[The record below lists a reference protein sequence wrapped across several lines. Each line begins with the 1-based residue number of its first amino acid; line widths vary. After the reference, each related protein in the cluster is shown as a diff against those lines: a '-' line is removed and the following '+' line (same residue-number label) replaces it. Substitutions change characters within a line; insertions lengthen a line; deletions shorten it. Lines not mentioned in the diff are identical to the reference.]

1 MTDRHDSRDLFDQP
15 PPHDLDA
22 EKAVLA
28 CIMLDPARLPDVR
41 RRLPWAGSFYDRSH
55 QAIYRAMRTVADRGA
70 RPELTL
76 LASELQKS
84 GASQG
89 VVELWQLAERF
100 SSPAN
105 ASEYADRVA
114 DCAARRAA
122 RETAI
127 RLLQSAHAGES
138 IGSAINAT
146 AEALTRIAK
155 RCGDDGAGARPV
167 LVQLADVTP
176 EPVRWLWPG
185 RIALGKLTLLVGDPG
200 LGKSFLSIDLAARV
214 TRAAEWP
221 DEPASPAPLGG
232 VVLLNAED
240 DLADTVR
247 PRLDAAGANVDR
259 VTALQ
264 AVRDAGGVERA
275 VCLARDLAAIERAIQ
290 STPDC
295 RLVVIDPITAY
306 LGSIDSHKNA
316 DVRGLLAPLGELA
329 SRHRVAMV
337 AVTHLNK
344 GGGSNPLYRAMGS
357 LGFVAAARAAWLVA
371 RDPDD
376 KDRRLFLPTK
386 NNLGPDDHGMAF
398 RIIDSRLEW
407 EAEPVLATAAEMLSA
422 EPAHPSASKLD
433 AAAEWLRDALAGGPV
448 SQSDLERLAQDSG
461 HSLGTIRRAKR
472 SLGAESRKD
481 GFGGAG
487 GWVWEL
493 PAHSGTEN
501 PKGAQVSDVSAFGKS
516 AHLCELNSGEC
527 EASDEAHKRSA

>member
-1 MTDRHDSRDLFDQP
+1 MIDRCAPRDLLDEP
-15 PPHDLDA
+15 PPHDREA
-22 EKAVLA
+22 ERAVLG
-28 CIMLDPARLPDVR
+28 CILLDPARLPDVR
-41 RRLPWAGSFYDRSH
+41 RRIPLVAYFYDSSH
-55 QAIYRAMRTVADRGA
+55 QAIFRAMRKVAERGA
-70 RPELTL
+70 RLDVTL
-76 LASELQKS
+76 LAAELGNS
-84 GASQG
+84 GASQP
-89 VVELWQLAERF
+89 VADLLELVERVPHAV
-100 SSPAN
+100 N
-105 ASEYADRVA
+105 VGEYADRVA
-114 DCAARRAA
+114 DCAARRAV
-122 RETAI
+122 RETAF

-146 AEALTRIAK
+146 SEALTRIAK
-155 RCGDDGAGARPV
+155 RCGDDGAESRPV
-167 LVQLADVTP
+167 LVPLADVQP
-176 EPVRWLWPG
+176 ESVCWLWPG

-214 TRAAEWP
+214 TRAAAWP
-221 DEPASPAPLGG
+221 DDTDSAAPLGG

-247 PRLDAAGANVDR
+247 PRLDAAGAKVER

-275 VCLARDLAAIERAIQ
+275 VCLTRDLAAIERAIQ

-398 RIIDSRLEW
+398 RIVDSRLEW

-422 EPAHPSASKLD
+422 EPATPSASKLD
-433 AAAEWLRDALAGGPV
+433 AAAEWLRDELASGPV
-448 SQSDLERLAQDSG
+448 SQAELERLARESG
-461 HSLGTIRRAKR
+461 HTWGTIRRAKR
-472 SLGAESRKD
+472 RLGVEARKD

-487 GWVWEL
+487 GWIWEL
-493 PAHSGTEN
+493 PADRCAEN
-501 PKGAQVSDVSAFGKS
+501 PKDAQVSEVSAFGKS
-516 AHLCELNSGEC
+516 AHLCDSVTAEC
-527 EASDEAHKRSA
+527 DQPAPVN